1 MKKNELIRKG
11 NLIYRILEIEGD
23 YVLVIDCIKC
33 ITPKWV
39 EKHLF
44 SEYEQCGKEEL
55 SQISGMELKNIE
67 LLDLKS
73 QKYINE
79 HFALI
84 VGILPFVSDD
94 KMRKDKINESAIAN
108 NVSKQTIRK
117 YLYSRRNSRAR
128 RTIPQRM
135 LWCLTM

>member
-11 NLIYRILEIEGD
+11 NLIYRILAIEGD

-73 QKYINE
+73 QKYINA

-84 VGILPFVSDD
+84 VGLLPFVSDD

>member
-11 NLIYRILEIEGD
+11 NLIYRILAIEGD

-117 YLYSRRNSRAR
+117 YLY
-128 RTIPQRM
+128 
-135 LWCLTM
+135 